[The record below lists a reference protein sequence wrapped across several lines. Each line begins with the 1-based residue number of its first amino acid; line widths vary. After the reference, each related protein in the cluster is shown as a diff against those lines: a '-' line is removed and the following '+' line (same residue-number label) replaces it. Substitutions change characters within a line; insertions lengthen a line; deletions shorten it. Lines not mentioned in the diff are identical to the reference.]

1 MTLDKI
7 WKIVY
12 NKDIMNEMLRET
24 LERIP
29 STSNI
34 TRACT
39 TLLRSD
45 EGFALAVQEAEEHWL
60 SKANTVLAEILDEI
74 RNRVTSQD
82 TSMTELVK
90 ALDAISNKWNIK
102 MGKPTSFG
110 VSASV
115 KITKDMQDEDL
126 DNRLKEIEKHLL
138 TTPPL
143 HQLPQGVSEEKTP
156 LNTTEPLGENL
167 IEGDK

>member
-1 MTLDKI
+1 MT
-7 WKIVY
+7 
-12 NKDIMNEMLRET
+12 EMLRET
-24 LERIP
+24 LGRI
-29 STSNI
+29 SGNDNI
-34 TRACT
+34 SRACT
-39 TLLRSD
+39 TLLRTD
-45 EGFALAVQEAEEHWL
+45 ESFALAVKEAEEHWL

-90 ALDAISNKWNIK
+90 ALDAISNKWNIA

-115 KITKDMQDEDL
+115 KIDKNMQDEDL

-143 HQLPQGVSEEKTP
+143 HQLPQGGSAEESP
-156 LNTTEPLGENL
+156 LNTTEPLGETL
-167 IEGDK
+167 TEGDK